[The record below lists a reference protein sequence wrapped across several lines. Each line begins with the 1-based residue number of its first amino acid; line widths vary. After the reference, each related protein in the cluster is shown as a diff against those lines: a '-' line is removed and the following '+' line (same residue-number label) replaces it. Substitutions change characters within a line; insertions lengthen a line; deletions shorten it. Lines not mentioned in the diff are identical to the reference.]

1 MLPAAFGGA
10 LCIERRKQVLTGG
23 KHDKTIFEEGLSGKI
38 MPGKKAI
45 TDRVYGAKGTPST
58 HAKLSL
64 PNKMDSKVLANFKAR
79 ARCRHETF
87 NGRLKFFKA
96 LSDTFHHNPDRHVLV
111 FEAICV
117 IVICQMDNGNEIFAV

>member
-1 MLPAAFGGA
+1 MCFDAASCGSVV
-10 LCIERRKQVLTGG
+10 RTGQG
-23 KHDKTIFEEGLSGKI
+23 NMTIQSSKKKI

-96 LSDTFHHNPDRHVLV
+96 LSDTFHHNTDRHVLV

-117 IVICQMDNGNEIFAV
+117 IVICQMDNGNEMFAV